1 MASRSF
7 NLGPLEMEVLGLI
20 TQPMSVSDIQAV
32 LKIHKKKLA
41 YTTVMTILTRLY
53 EKGFVKRHKESRQ
66 YLYSPS
72 KKGASVGMNLI
83 TKIQSTFF
91 RNDKL
96 NLILSLIENDLSKK
110 ELLELKKTVA
120 SRLRNLSDL

>member
-1 MASRSF
+1 MALRSF

-20 TQPMSVSDIQAV
+20 NEPMSVTDIQTA
-32 LKIHKKKLA
+32 LKVHKKKLA

-72 KKGASVGMNLI
+72 KKGASVGMDLI

-91 RNDKL
+91 RND
-96 NLILSLIENDLSKK
+96 
-110 ELLELKKTVA
+110 
-120 SRLRNLSDL
+120 